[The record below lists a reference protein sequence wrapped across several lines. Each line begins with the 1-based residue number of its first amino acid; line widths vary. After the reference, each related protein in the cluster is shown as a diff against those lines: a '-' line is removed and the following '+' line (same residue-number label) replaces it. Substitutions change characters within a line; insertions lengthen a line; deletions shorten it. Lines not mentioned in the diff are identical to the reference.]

1 MFHNARRLH
10 SGTNCCCTQKS
21 EGGERKN
28 SHTIRLEK
36 HHVPNRTLLLLLLL
50 RPDGV
55 YNITPGFSVKL
66 NFVFPFSRM
75 GNWSIRLLSFVWVLI
90 GVIIISRTD
99 HAGMRGD
106 VWHFK
111 TTTKKKSQEVLQH
124 SWGVKKSQLYTL
136 CVCRA
141 LLQRR
146 CWERDTQKGL
156 LDWTKE
162 HHTHKTCTL
171 MTYRAVGN
179 GGMSNID
186 ECTTYFCV
194 VENKRRRTIIITSTI
209 ISLRLECL
217 SFPWVCVHTN
227 IIWKKR

>member
-36 HHVPNRTLLLLLLL
+36 HHVPNRTLLLLL

-55 YNITPGFSVKL
+55 YNITPGFSVKQ
-66 NFVFPFSRM
+66 NFVFFFPFFANGKLIHQTLVFCLSSHKSHHHFTDGSRR
-75 GNWSIRLLSFVWVLI
+75 N
-90 GVIIISRTD
+90 
-99 HAGMRGD
+99 AGGCLT
-106 VWHFK
+106 FQN
-111 TTTKKKSQEVLQH
+111 KKKKRQEVLQH

-146 CWERDTQKGL
+146 C
-156 LDWTKE
+156 
-162 HHTHKTCTL
+162 
-171 MTYRAVGN
+171 
-179 GGMSNID
+179 
-186 ECTTYFCV
+186 
-194 VENKRRRTIIITSTI
+194 
-209 ISLRLECL
+209 
-217 SFPWVCVHTN
+217 
-227 IIWKKR
+227 

>member
-99 HAGMRGD
+99 HAGMRGGGD

-111 TTTKKKSQEVLQH
+111 TTKKEAPGSFT
-124 SWGVKKSQLYTL
+124 TL
-136 CVCRA
+136 V
-141 LLQRR
+141 
-146 CWERDTQKGL
+146 GS
-156 LDWTKE
+156 KE
-162 HHTHKTCTL
+162 LAAIHF
-171 MTYRAVGN
+171 V
-179 GGMSNID
+179 
-186 ECTTYFCV
+186 
-194 VENKRRRTIIITSTI
+194 
-209 ISLRLECL
+209 CL
-217 SFPWVCVHTN
+217 SCSSSKKMLRERHPKGAPWLD
-227 IIWKKR
+227 